1 MGTEYLFQFYIN
13 SILHNVHIQ
22 WLNFLCA
29 RYMDAICVLL
39 LGLFFL
45 CRLSNR
51 LNAGSLSIVV
61 VILYLNPE
69 ILVRLIESDQN
80 A

>member
-1 MGTEYLFQFYIN
+1 MVELSLCTIYGCYLCIT
-13 SILHNVHIQ
+13 SWIV
-22 WLNFLCA
+22 
-29 RYMDAICVLL
+29 
-39 LGLFFL
+39 FL